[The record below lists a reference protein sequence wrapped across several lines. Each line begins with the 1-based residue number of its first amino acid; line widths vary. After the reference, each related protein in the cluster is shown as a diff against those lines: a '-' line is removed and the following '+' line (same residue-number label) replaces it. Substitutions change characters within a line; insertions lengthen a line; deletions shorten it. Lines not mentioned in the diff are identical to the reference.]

1 MANSINYKTIFKGE
15 LKMKKNSI
23 TKKSLLALILALMLI
38 FTACSGGEKAPET
51 TTPSTEPAAGEET
64 ETGNNVSTDILY
76 IGMTNSPASFNLINA
91 ADIAGRW
98 VQRFMFDSLLTMP
111 TTTTF
116 EPGLAD
122 SFESEDNQ
130 NFTIKINEKAV
141 WSDGTPVTADDVVFT
156 LNYIANPE
164 VETARGT
171 NIAMLEGTLA
181 SGKLEEGL
189 TEIPNLI
196 AVDDKTVTLK
206 TKKPVDPAYI
216 KEFLGFELMMMPK
229 HIVEPIP
236 IAEYS
241 NSDACNYPTVTSGP
255 YTFVQYQN
263 GSYVEL
269 AANPNYYKGE
279 PELKKVFIKIMN
291 GTNLVTEFQSGGIHM
306 AAGGGIGV
314 VPVQDL
320 GILRDDPNIQVDA
333 NPGFNSQFMMI
344 NNTTFNQKFRQALAY
359 AINRNLIVDSLLKGE
374 GEVLSSVYA
383 LASPYMNENL
393 KPIEYDPEK
402 AKELLAESGYDTSK
416 EIELIVPI
424 GNKVREQSA
433 HLIQQDLEAI
443 GLKIKQ
449 TTYDFPTVMA
459 TVKTHEFDLCLIGFG
474 YTVEPD
480 MSVYYAST
488 GSMNFGQINDEH
500 LDELIVKGTSLTS
513 FDERK
518 AVYDEFQQ
526 YMQDNTFI
534 LGLYS
539 DYQIATKNKILNGGI
554 TSYWSGSL
562 SEIQNWNLNGAQ

>member
-1 MANSINYKTIFKGE
+1 
-15 LKMKKNSI
+15 MKKNAI

-51 TTPSTEPAAGEET
+51 NTTVKSTAGT
-64 ETGNNVSTDILY
+64 ETSNGKSATSDILY
-76 IGMTNSPASFNLINA
+76 IGMTNAPASFNVVNT

-98 VQRFMFDSLLTMP
+98 VQRFMYDSLLTMP

-122 SFESEDNQ
+122 SFETEDDQ
-130 NFTIKINEKAV
+130 NFTIKLNEKAV

-171 NIAMLEGTLA
+171 NIAMLEGTTA
-181 SGKLEEGL
+181 AGKLEEGL
-189 TEIPNLI
+189 TEIPNLV

-206 TKKPVDPAYI
+206 TKNPVDPAYI
-216 KEFLGFELMMMPK
+216 KEFLGFELMMLPK
-229 HIVEPIP
+229 HIVESIP
-236 IAEYS
+236 VKEYG
-241 NSDACNYPTVTSGP
+241 NSDAVNKPTVTSGP

-269 AANPNYYKGE
+269 AANSNYYKGE
-279 PELKKVFIKIMN
+279 PKLKKVFIKIMN

-320 GILRDDPNIQVDA
+320 GILRNDPNIQVDA
-333 NPGFNSQFMMI
+333 NPGFNSQFMLI
-344 NNTTFNQKFRQALAY
+344 NNKKYNQKLRQALAY
-359 AINRNLIVDSLLKGE
+359 AINRQLIVDNLLKGE

-383 LASPYMNENL
+383 LASPYMNKDL
-393 KPIEYDPEK
+393 KPIEYNPEK
-402 AKELLAESGYDTSK
+402 AKELLAESGFDTSQ
-416 EIELIVPI
+416 EINLIVPI

-433 HLIQQDLEAI
+433 NLIEQDLEAI
-443 GLKIKQ
+443 GLKVTQ
-449 TTYDFPTVMA
+449 TTFDFPTVMA
-459 TVKTHEFDLCLIGFG
+459 TVKTYDFDMCLMGFG

-480 MSVYYAST
+480 MSTYYAST
-488 GSMNFGQINDEH
+488 GPMNFGQINDSH
-500 LDELIVKGTSLTS
+500 LDELIEKGTSLTS

-562 SEIQNWNLNGAQ
+562 ADIQNWNLNGAQ

>member
-1 MANSINYKTIFKGE
+1 
-15 LKMKKNSI
+15 MKKNSI

-51 TTPSTEPAAGEET
+51 NTTVNPTAGT
-64 ETGNNVSTDILY
+64 ETSNETSAPSDILY
-76 IGMTNSPASFNLINA
+76 IGMTNAPASFNVVNT

-98 VQRFMFDSLLTMP
+98 VQRFMYDSLLTMP

-122 SFESEDNQ
+122 SFEAEDNQ
-130 NFTIKINEKAV
+130 NFTIKLNEKAV
-141 WSDGTPVTADDVVFT
+141 WSDGTPVSADDVVFT

-171 NIAMLEGTLA
+171 NIAMLEGTTA
-181 SGKLEEGL
+181 AGKLEEGL
-189 TEIPNLI
+189 TEIPNLV

-206 TKKPVDPAYI
+206 TKNPVDPAYI
-216 KEFLGFELMMMPK
+216 KEFLGFELMMLPK
-229 HIVEPIP
+229 HIVEGIP
-236 IAEYS
+236 VKEYG
-241 NSDACNYPTVTSGP
+241 NSDAVNKPTVTSGP

-320 GILRDDPNIQVDA
+320 EILRNDPNIQVDA
-333 NPGFNSQFMMI
+333 NPGFNSQFMLI
-344 NNTTFNQKFRQALAY
+344 NNKKYNQKLRQALAY
-359 AINRNLIVDSLLKGE
+359 AINRQLIVDNLLKGE

-383 LASPYMNENL
+383 LASPYMNEDL
-393 KPIEYDPEK
+393 KPIEYNPEK
-402 AKELLAESGYDTSK
+402 AKELLAESGFDTSK
-416 EIELIVPI
+416 EINLIVPI

-433 HLIQQDLEAI
+433 NLIEQDLEAI
-443 GLKIKQ
+443 GLKVTQ
-449 TTYDFPTVMA
+449 TTFDFPTVMA
-459 TVKTHEFDLCLIGFG
+459 TVKTYDFDMCLMGFG

-480 MSVYYAST
+480 MSTYYAST
-488 GSMNFGQINDEH
+488 GSMNFGQIHDAH
-500 LDELIVKGTSLTS
+500 LDELIEKGTSLTS

-562 SEIQNWNLNGAQ
+562 ADIQNWNLNGAQ

>member
-1 MANSINYKTIFKGE
+1 
-15 LKMKKNSI
+15 MKKNSI

-38 FTACSGGEKAPET
+38 FTACSSGGTAPET
-51 TTPSTEPAAGEET
+51 TTPDTQPEAT
-64 ETGNNVSTDILY
+64 ETQTDVASDILY
-76 IGMTNSPASFNLINA
+76 IGMTNAPASFNVVNA

-98 VQRFMFDSLLTMP
+98 VQRFMYDSLLTMP

-122 SFESEDNQ
+122 SFESEDDQ
-130 NFTIKINEKAV
+130 NYTIKLNADAV

-189 TEIPNLI
+189 TEIPNLV

-206 TKKPVDPAYI
+206 TKTPVDPAYI

-229 HIVEPIP
+229 HIVEG
-236 IAEYS
+236 IAVKEYG
-241 NSDACNYPTVTSGP
+241 NSDACNNPTVTSGP
-255 YTFVQYQN
+255 YKFVQYQN
-263 GSYVEL
+263 GSYVEF
-269 AANPNYYKGE
+269 ASNPDYYKGE
-279 PELKKVFIKIMN
+279 PEFKKVFVKIMN

-320 GILRDDPNIQVDA
+320 EILRGDENIQVDA
-333 NPGFNSQFMMI
+333 NPGFNAQFMMI
-344 NNTTFNQKFRQALAY
+344 NNTKFNQKFRQALAY
-359 AINRNLIVDSLLKGE
+359 AIDRNLIVDSLLKGE
-374 GEVLSSVYA
+374 GGVISNVYP
-383 LASPYMNENL
+383 LASPYMNEDL
-393 KPIEYDPEK
+393 EPIQQDVEK
-402 AKELLAESGYDTSK
+402 AKQLLAESGFDTSQ
-416 EIELIVPI
+416 EIEMIVPI

-433 HLIQQDLEAI
+433 HLIEQDLEAI
-443 GLKIKQ
+443 GLKVTQ

-474 YTVEPD
+474 YNVEPD
-480 MSVYYAST
+480 VGTYFGSV
-488 GSMNFGQINDEH
+488 GSMNFGQINDTL
-500 LDELIVKGTSLTS
+500 LDELLKKGTELTT
-513 FDERK
+513 FEERK
-518 AVYDEFQQ
+518 EVYDQLQ
-526 YMQDNTFI
+526 KHMQDNTFI

-539 DYQIATKNKILNGGI
+539 DYQIAAKNKMLNGGI
-554 TSYWSGSL
+554 TSYWAGSL
-562 SEIQNWNLNGAQ
+562 SNINTWNLEGTN

>member
-1 MANSINYKTIFKGE
+1 
-15 LKMKKNSI
+15 MKKNSI

-38 FTACSGGEKAPET
+38 FTACSGGETATPTTPET
-51 TTPSTEPAAGEET
+51 TTPSTEPAAD
-64 ETGNNVSTDILY
+64 VASDILY
-76 IGMTNSPASFNLINA
+76 IGMTNSPATFNLINA

-116 EPGLAD
+116 GPALAD
-122 SFESEDNQ
+122 SFESEDDQ
-130 NFTIKINEKAV
+130 NYTIKINEDAV

-206 TKKPVDPAYI
+206 TKTPVDPAYI

-241 NSDACNYPTVTSGP
+241 NSDACNNPTVTSGP

-263 GSYVEL
+263 GSYVEF
-269 AANPNYYKGE
+269 AANPTYYKGE

-320 GILRDDPNIQVDA
+320 GILRDDPNIEVDA
-333 NPGFNSQFMMI
+333 NPGFNAQFMMI

-359 AINRNLIVDSLLKGE
+359 AIDRNLIVDSLLKGE
-374 GEVLSSVYA
+374 GNILSSVYA
-383 LASPYMNENL
+383 LASPYMNEDL
-393 KPIEYDPEK
+393 EPIQQDVEK
-402 AKELLAESGYDTSK
+402 AKQLLAESGFDTSQ
-416 EIELIVPI
+416 EIEMIVPI

-433 HLIQQDLEAI
+433 SLIQQDLEAI

-449 TTYDFPTVMA
+449 TTYDFPTVMS

-480 MSVYYAST
+480 MSTYYAST
-488 GSMNFGQINDEH
+488 GSMNFGMINDAH
-500 LDELIVKGTSLTS
+500 LDELIEKGTSLTS

-539 DYQIATKNKILNGGI
+539 DYQIATKNVILNGGI

-562 SEIQNWNLNGAQ
+562 SEIQNWNLEGAQ

>member
-1 MANSINYKTIFKGE
+1 
-15 LKMKKNSI
+15 MKKNVT
-23 TKKSLLALILALMLI
+23 TKKSLLALMLALMLI
-38 FTACSGGEKAPET
+38 FTACSSGEATDKT
-51 TTPSTEPAAGEET
+51 VNSAAGNET
-64 ETGNNVSTDILY
+64 SNESSASSDILY
-76 IGMTNSPASFNLINA
+76 IGMTNAPASFNVINT

-98 VQRFMFDSLLTMP
+98 VQRFMYDSLLTMP

-122 SFESEDNQ
+122 SFETEDDQ
-130 NFTIKINEKAV
+130 NFTIKLNEKAV

-171 NIAMLEGTLA
+171 NIAMLEGTTA
-181 SGKLEEGL
+181 AGKLEEGL
-189 TEIPNLI
+189 TEIPDLV
-196 AVDDKTVTLK
+196 AVDNKTVTLK
-206 TKKPVDPAYI
+206 TKNPVDPAYI
-216 KEFLGFELMMMPK
+216 KEFLGFELMMLPK
-229 HIVEPIP
+229 HIVESIP
-236 IAEYS
+236 AKEYG
-241 NSDACNYPTVTSGP
+241 NSDACNNPTVTSGP

-269 AANPNYYKGE
+269 AANPDYYKGE

-320 GILRDDPNIQVDA
+320 DILRNDPNIQVDA
-333 NPGFNSQFMMI
+333 NPGFNSQFMLI
-344 NNTTFNQKFRQALAY
+344 NNTKYNQKLRQALAY
-359 AINRNLIVDSLLKGE
+359 GINRQLIVDNLLKGE

-383 LASPYMNENL
+383 LASPYMNEDL
-393 KPIEYDPEK
+393 KPIEYNPEK
-402 AKELLAESGYDTSK
+402 AKELLAESGFDTSQ
-416 EIELIVPI
+416 EIKLIVPI

-433 HLIQQDLEAI
+433 NLIEQDLEAI
-443 GLKIKQ
+443 GLKVTQ
-449 TTYDFPTVMA
+449 TTLDFPTVMA
-459 TVKTHEFDLCLIGFG
+459 TVKTHDFDMCLMGFG

-480 MSVYYAST
+480 MSTYYAST
-488 GSMNFGQINDEH
+488 GSMNFGQINDAH
-500 LDELIVKGTSLTS
+500 LDELIEKGTSLTS
-513 FDERK
+513 FEERK

-539 DYQIATKNKILNGGI
+539 DYQIAAKNKILNGGI

-562 SEIQNWNLNGAQ
+562 ADIQNWNLNGAQ

>member
-1 MANSINYKTIFKGE
+1 
-15 LKMKKNSI
+15 MKKNNR

-38 FTACSGGEKAPET
+38 FTACSGGEKAPEAST
-51 TTPSTEPAAGEET
+51 TVNPPTGT
-64 ETGNNVSTDILY
+64 ETSGSQSGTASDILY
-76 IGMTNSPASFNLINA
+76 IGMTNAPASFNIINTT
-91 ADIAGRW
+91 DIAGRW
-98 VQRFMFDSLLTMP
+98 VQRFMYDSLLIMP

-122 SFESEDNQ
+122 SFETEDNQ
-130 NFTIKINEKAV
+130 NFTIKLNQKAV

-164 VETARGT
+164 VETARGS
-171 NIAMLEGTLA
+171 NIAMLEGTTA
-181 SGKLEEGL
+181 AGKLEEGL
-189 TEIPNLI
+189 SEIPNLA

-216 KEFLGFELMMMPK
+216 KEFLGFEIMILPK

-236 IAEYS
+236 AKDYG
-241 NSDACNYPTVTSGP
+241 NSDAVNNPTVTSGP
-255 YTFVQYQN
+255 FKFVQYQN

-269 AANPNYYKGE
+269 AANPDYYKGE
-279 PELKKVFIKIMN
+279 PEFKKVFVKIMN

-320 GILRDDPNIQVDA
+320 GILRDDPNMQVDA

-344 NNTTFNQKFRQALAY
+344 NNVKYNQKFRQALAY
-359 AINRNLIVDSLLKGE
+359 AINRDLIVQNLLKGE
-374 GEVLSSVYA
+374 GEVMSSIYP

-402 AKELLAESGYDTSK
+402 AKELLAESGFDTNQ
-416 EIELIVPI
+416 EINLIVPI

-433 HLIQQDLEAI
+433 NLIEQDLEAI
-443 GLKIKQ
+443 GLKVTQ

-459 TVKTHEFDLCLIGFG
+459 TIKTNNFDMCLIGFG

-480 MSVYYAST
+480 VATYYSTT
-488 GSMNFGQINDEH
+488 GSMNFGKISDAH
-500 LDELIVKGTSLTS
+500 LDELLTKGTSLTS

-518 AVYDEFQQ
+518 AVYDEIQQ

-539 DYQIATKNKILNGGI
+539 DYQIAAKNKALNGGI
-554 TSYWSGSL
+554 TSYWAGSL
-562 SEIQNWNLNGAQ
+562 AGIEKWNINGLQ

>member
-1 MANSINYKTIFKGE
+1 
-15 LKMKKNSI
+15 MKKNYR
-23 TKKSLLALILALMLI
+23 TKKSLLALILALMFV

-51 TTPSTEPAAGEET
+51 STTANPPAANET
-64 ETGNNVSTDILY
+64 SGNESSASSDILY
-76 IGMTNSPASFNLINA
+76 VGMTNAPASFNIINTT
-91 ADIAGRW
+91 DIAGRW
-98 VQRFMFDSLLTMP
+98 VQRYMYDSLLTMP

-122 SFESEDNQ
+122 SFETEDNQ
-130 NFTIKINEKAV
+130 TFTIKLNEKAV

-164 VETARGT
+164 VETARGS
-171 NIAMLEGTLA
+171 NIAMLEGTTA
-181 SGKLEEGL
+181 AGKLEEGL
-189 TEIPNLI
+189 SEIPRLA

-216 KEFLGFELMMMPK
+216 KEFLGFEIMILPK

-236 IAEYS
+236 VKEYG
-241 NSDACNYPTVTSGP
+241 NSDAVNNPTVTSGP
-255 YTFVQYQN
+255 FKFVQYQN

-269 AANPNYYKGE
+269 ASNPDYYKGE
-279 PELKKVFIKIMN
+279 PEFKKVFIKIMN

-320 GILRDDPNIQVDA
+320 GILRDDQNMQVDA

-344 NNTTFNQKFRQALAY
+344 NNTKFSNQKFRQALAY
-359 AINRNLIVDSLLKGE
+359 GINRDLIVQSLLKGE
-374 GEVLSSVYA
+374 GEVMSSVYP

-393 KPIEYDPEK
+393 KPIEYNPEK
-402 AKELLAESGYDTSK
+402 AKELLAESGFDTSQ
-416 EIELIVPI
+416 EINLIVPI

-433 HLIQQDLEAI
+433 NLIEQDLEAI
-443 GLKIKQ
+443 GLKITQ

-459 TVKTHEFDLCLIGFG
+459 TIKTNEFDLCLIGFG

-480 MSVYYAST
+480 VATYYST
-488 GSMNFGQINDEH
+488 SGSMNFGKISDAH
-500 LDELIVKGTSLTS
+500 LDELLEKGTSLTS

-518 AVYDEFQQ
+518 TVYDEIQQ

-539 DYQIATKNKILNGGI
+539 DYQVAAKVKALNGGI
-554 TSYWSGSL
+554 TSYWAGSL
-562 SEIQNWNLNGAQ
+562 AGIEKWNLNGLQ